1 LLKNPNLILTL
12 NTKDILISLGQ
23 FLLVFLSLVGGFNAL
38 IESSFLNQKSAGQ
51 EIFENYDML
60 VKEKNEQLRKL
71 APLDR

>member
-1 LLKNPNLILTL
+1 MLKNPNLILTL